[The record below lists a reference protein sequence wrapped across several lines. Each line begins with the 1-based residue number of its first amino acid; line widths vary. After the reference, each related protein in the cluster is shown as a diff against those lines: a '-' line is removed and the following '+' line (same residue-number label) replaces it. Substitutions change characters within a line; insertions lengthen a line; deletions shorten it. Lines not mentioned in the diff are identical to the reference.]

1 MADLKISQ
9 LTGATTP
16 LDGTEVLPIV
26 QGGSTKQV
34 SVANLT
40 AGRDASVKALTA
52 TGLITPSEVIGI
64 KGTGTNNS
72 AQAGSIGEF
81 VSSYVSSLVALTS
94 GIAKDVTSISLTAG
108 DWDITANIGFLPA
121 GTTAITA
128 LAGSINTTSATYND
142 NAQYSFS
149 DYYSSIVPGS
159 STTFYKPLPTLRLSL
174 AATTTVYLVA
184 KASFS
189 IAALYHGGAFIRAR
203 RVR

>member
-52 TGLITPSEVIGI
+52 TGLITPAETIGI

-72 AQAGSIGEF
+72 AQAGSVGEF
-81 VSSYVSSLVALTS
+81 VSSYVSSLVALSS
-94 GIAKDVTSISLTAG
+94 GTAKDVTSISLTAG
-108 DWDITANIGFLPA
+108 DWDITGNIGFLPA

-142 NAQYSFS
+142 NAQYSFQ

-159 STTFYKPLPTLRLSL
+159 STTFYKQLPTLRLSL
-174 AATTTVYLVA
+174 SATTTVYLVA
-184 KASFS
+184 RASFS
-189 IAALYHGGAFIRAR
+189 VAALYHGSAFIRAR